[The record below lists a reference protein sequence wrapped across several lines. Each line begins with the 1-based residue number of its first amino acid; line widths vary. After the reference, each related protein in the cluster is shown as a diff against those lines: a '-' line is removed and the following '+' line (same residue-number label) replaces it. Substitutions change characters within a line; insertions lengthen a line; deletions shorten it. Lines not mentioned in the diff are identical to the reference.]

1 MAKPK
6 AKPLNLTET
15 AATMRKVIL
24 VGGVTLLTLIIGR
37 VFVESAVGYWKATHP
52 AAPPPPTVGFGI
64 LPKIQ
69 FPVAKSNPTKY
80 TLQAPSTQLQ
90 TSSDRI
96 FVFFE
101 PSKRASLLA
110 VDKATKQANTLGF
123 LFDPERITSEMYR
136 WRRTQPLPAVLDYN
150 IINGTFTLRVDWQ
163 SNPAFLQSSKLPTE
177 EAAIDLAKQ
186 TIAGVGLLPKDMAT
200 GSAKV
205 SYLKSSGSSFTNTV
219 SYSESDFL
227 QVDLFRTPIYSKYPV
242 LTDRP
247 TKGTIR
253 AIISGSQDRS
263 QQIVA
268 LEYNYLP
275 VDYATVQTYPL
286 ITPQA
291 AFTLLANG
299 KGYSANVS
307 DGQTEAVIRSI
318 SLAYFD
324 SGSTQQSYLQPIY
337 VFEGDGGF
345 VGYVPAVDAKWISQ

>member
-15 AATMRKVIL
+15 AASMRKLIL
-24 VGGVTLLTLIIGR
+24 VGGVTLVALIVGR
-37 VFVESAVGYWKATHP
+37 VFFESAVNYWNATHP
-52 AAPPPPTVGFGI
+52 QPPPPPTVGFGI
-64 LPKIQ
+64 LPKIE
-69 FPVAKSNPTKY
+69 FPLTQTSPTKY
-80 TLQAPSTQLQ
+80 TLQVPAAQLQ
-90 TSSDRI
+90 ASSDRI

-123 LFDPERITSEMYR
+123 LFDPERITNEMYR

-163 SNPAFLQSSKLPTE
+163 SNPAFLQGTRLPTE
-177 EAAIDLAKQ
+177 DAAIDLAKQ
-186 TIAGVGLLPKDMAT
+186 TISGAGLLPKDMAT

-205 SYLKSSGSSFTNTV
+205 SYLKSSGSSYANTV

-227 QVDLFRTPIYSKYPV
+227 QVDLFRTPIYGKFPV
-242 LTDRP
+242 LTSKP

-253 AIISGSQDRS
+253 AIISGSPDRS

-275 VDYATVQTYPL
+275 VDYSAVHTYPL
-286 ITPQA
+286 LTPQA
-291 AFTLLANG
+291 AFQLLSNG
-299 KGYSANVS
+299 KGYAANVS
-307 DGQTEAVIRSI
+307 EGQTEAVIRNI
-318 SLAYFD
+318 SLAYYD
-324 SGSTQQSYLQPIY
+324 SGSTPQDYLQPIY
-337 VFEGDGGF
+337 VFEGDGGYI
-345 VGYVPAVDAKWISQ
+345 GYVPAIDPKMLKP

>member
-24 VGGVTLLTLIIGR
+24 VGGVTLITLIIGR
-37 VFVESAVGYWKATHP
+37 VFFESAVNYWKATHP
-52 AAPPPPTVGFGI
+52 VPPPPPTVGFGI
-64 LPKIQ
+64 LPKIA
-69 FPVAKSNPTKY
+69 FPVTNSTVVKYSLQVPTV
-80 TLQAPSTQLQ
+80 QLKAY
-90 TSSDRI
+90 SDRI

-123 LFDPERITSEMYR
+123 LFDPERITNEQYR

-150 IINGTFTLRVDWQ
+150 IINGTFTIRVDWQ
-163 SNPAFLQSSKLPTE
+163 SNPAFLQGTKLPTE
-177 EAAIDLAKQ
+177 DAAIDLAKQ

-205 SYLKSSGSSFTNTV
+205 SYLKSSGSSYTNTV

-227 QVDLFRTPIYSKYPV
+227 QVDLFRTPVFGVFPV
-242 LTDRP
+242 LTERP
-247 TKGTIR
+247 AKGNIR
-253 AIISGSQDRS
+253 AIISGSSDRS

-268 LEYNYLP
+268 LEYSYLP

-291 AFTLLANG
+291 AFQLLSSG
-299 KGYSANVS
+299 KGYAANTS
-307 DGQTEAVIRSI
+307 DGQTDVIIRSAY
-318 SLAYFD
+318 LAYFD
-324 SGSTQQSYLQPIY
+324 SGSNPQNYLQPIY
-337 VFEGDGGF
+337 VFEGDGGY
-345 VGYVPAVDAKWISQ
+345 VGYVPAVDGKWITP